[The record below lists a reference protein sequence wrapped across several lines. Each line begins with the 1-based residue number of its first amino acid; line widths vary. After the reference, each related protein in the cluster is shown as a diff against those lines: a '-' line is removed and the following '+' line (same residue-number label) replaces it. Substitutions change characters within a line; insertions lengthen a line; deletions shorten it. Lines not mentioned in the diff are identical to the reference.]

1 MCFTSHLY
9 AFFREMSIQVLRSL
23 FIKLFCL
30 VTLTFKL
37 PGISFFFQKET
48 DTCAYSSCSLLPS
61 QHMPRCSPCEP
72 LHPDE
77 PRTTQED
84 PPQSALGMAPRG
96 VLPYTARHICRHR
109 GPAFTTHELNLK
121 FKFPS
126 YSGSPLPGTHSLCLP
141 QVLNALTDLYI
152 RP

>member
-9 AFFREMSIQVLRSL
+9 TFFREMSIQVLRSL
-23 FIKLFCL
+23 FLKLFCL

-37 PGISFFFQKET
+37 PGISLFLFPPVPT
-48 DTCAYSSCSLLPS
+48 AAAHSSPHSTCPGVHHASHCTQSNPAQLRKPHHSL
-61 QHMPRCSPCEP
+61 HWEW
-72 LHPDE
+72 HPVGFC
-77 PRTTQED
+77 RTQ
-84 PPQSALGMAPRG
+84 LGTSVG
-96 VLPYTARHICRHR
+96 R